1 MITGTVSF
9 TVRRHNMPSRTKIDW
24 RSAIHQST
32 AIVADYMKRELDG
45 MLPLFEIKMTGYSI
59 VLDEE
64 YSKMV
69 YKDVDMIIDLLANN
83 WQISVI

>member
-1 MITGTVSF
+1 MASGLTGF

-24 RSAIHQST
+24 RAAIHQST
-32 AIVADYMKRELDG
+32 AVVADYMKRELDG

-69 YKDVDMIIDLLANN
+69 YNDVDMIIDLLANN